1 MIDGGKTYEG
11 GCHCGTVRF
20 RFTMPD
26 GPVIRRCNC
35 TICAMKGVVMLDV
48 PMADLAITSGEDA
61 LTLYTF
67 GSGQA
72 KHRFCSKCGIHPF
85 HQLRSEPDHYGL
97 NLACIDGMTIYDF
110 PEVEVFN
117 GQSHP
122 ADGGEYGYIGV
133 MRYERYGKPR

>member
-1 MIDGGKTYEG
+1 MTQRREG

-20 RFTMPD
+20 TVELPAH
-26 GPVIRRCNC
+26 PVIRRCNC

-48 PMADLAITSGEDA
+48 PMTSLDIVHGEDA

-72 KHRFCSKCGIHPF
+72 RHRFCSKCGIHPF

-97 NLACIDGMTIYDF
+97 NIACIDGMTIYDF
-110 PEVEVFN
+110 PEVPVFD
-117 GQSHP
+117 GQNHP
-122 ADGGEYGYIGV
+122 GDTGQYGYVGT
-133 MRYERYGKPR
+133 MRFERTDG